1 MLYRLGTKIIRT
13 MSANKSFPLIFS
25 AEPFK
30 TPFILI
36 DEEKLEYFEPRL
48 PSLRQ
53 DLILPLWKDWFQY

>member
-1 MLYRLGTKIIRT
+1 